1 MTAFAPGRI
10 DKMDFTPRWWYRGR
24 IKIVSEDE
32 WVFFDL
38 GRPNT
43 IMGNGASRHQLA
55 VRYMTKLAIYHDRFQ
70 NHMPVALRKQLLKE
84 IQDEVRKVLL

>member
-10 DKMDFTPRWWYRGR
+10 DRMDFTPAWWYRSR

-32 WVFFDL
+32 CAFFEL
-38 GRPNT
+38 EWPNT
-43 IMGNGASRHQLA
+43 ITGRGATRHQLA
-55 VRYMTKLAIYHDRFQ
+55 ARYMEKLRVYHDRFQ

-84 IQDEVRKVLL
+84 IQEGKWGTG